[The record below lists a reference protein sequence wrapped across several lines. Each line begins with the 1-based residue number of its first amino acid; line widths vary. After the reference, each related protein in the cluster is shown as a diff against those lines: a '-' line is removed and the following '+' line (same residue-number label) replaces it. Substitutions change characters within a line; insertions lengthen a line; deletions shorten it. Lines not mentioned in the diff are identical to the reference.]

1 MFDLWSFLHQTA
13 AASMTA
19 LFVLVLQHIFRDKL
33 SPQWQYAVWMV
44 VVLRLILPVGW
55 LGRSAIADLTGLGE
69 ALRTWVELG
78 LDSAWSSPWTPSLP
92 LAGIPIPPAGGLPR
106 SVTDWLFLLYLA
118 GVLLSALWLAAGGL
132 RLRRSLGEAVP
143 VAGARLEAVAALAE
157 RFRSRPCPGGWWRA
171 APPPPPSWWG
181 WSVRCWCSPA
191 AGPRPQGD
199 PSRADPF
206 ETAGR
211 VAAGWVTALFRC
223 VHWVQPF
230 LWRIFDRIDNQR
242 EQRCDQ
248 LVLERLEGEDRR
260 DYGRVLL
267 SMADD
272 GRRRFPGATTM
283 ANGGQNIKARIQAIT
298 RFKAFPRGM
307 GLVSVCM
314 VVTLTLSLV
323 VGRPVS
329 AADPLPGA
337 VRLLGPVGSL
347 SYALSHRPATVGGA
361 LDAYSKGIYA
371 QYHDVQ
377 DCYAYQAM
385 TLPQEQLPDLVE
397 EWRQTDRAGWSVLP
411 GTDPRS
417 ASYRTGPIFRGLSYD
432 GEGGYWTQ
440 MYFFRDEG
448 GPREGTERSI
458 GYRRHTLHLQRRE
471 DGTWTVSPLS
481 VQTGRLASPFEWE
494 QIRLTSYDNLPFPSQ
509 EPPFSPGTERRMGVE
524 LELWPEAE
532 LRVQDAYIE
541 GSAVKKLDL
550 NGFGSSIHTD
560 APDLDAR
567 FTSVVGGMVLRL
579 TNHTDQPKTMTLD
592 VTQYWDEGVSVL
604 TGTDAPE
611 DGQQEDPVFGLLSQ
625 VQNSCDTGYDVS
637 GLEVELAPGES
648 RVLYWGS
655 RGKGYANRI
664 PAADC
669 VMADWLEAVYT
680 DSQGNEVPIP
690 LEREVHLD

>member
-13 AASMTA
+13 AASMAA

-157 RFRSRPCPGGWWRA
+157 RFGLSMPRRVVESRA
-171 APPPPPSWWG
+171 ASTPFLVGVVRPVLVLPMG
-181 WSVRCWCSPA
+181 WAPDRKVILHELIHLKQR
-191 AGPRPQGD
+191 D
-199 PSRADPF
+199 
-206 ETAGR
+206 

-223 VHWVQPF
+223 VHWCNPF

-323 VGRPVS
+323 VGLPVS

-397 EWRQTDRAGWSVLP
+397 EWRQTDRASWSVLP

-481 VQTGRLASPFEWE
+481 AASGLLDELEDSFYSAPTDH
-494 QIRLTSYDNLPFPSQ
+494 IPFPAQ
-509 EPPFSPGTERRMGVE
+509 EPPVFTWRGEVDGVK

-532 LRVQDAYIE
+532 LRVQSAYIE
-541 GSAVKKLDL
+541 GYEVKDL
-550 NGFGSSIHTD
+550 HLNEFGASIHTD
-560 APDLDAR
+560 APDLDAQ
-567 FTSVVGGMVLRL
+567 FTSVEGIMRICL
-579 TNHTDQPKTMTLD
+579 TNTTGTHKSLTLN
-592 VTQYWDEGVSVL
+592 VTQNWGESRSALDGPASQEGSSPGFL
-604 TGTDAPE
+604 SSMFW
-611 DGQQEDPVFGLLSQ
+611 GQPRDS
-625 VQNSCDTGYDVS
+625 NYTGYDVVEL
-637 GLEVELAPGES
+637 GLELAPGETQI
-648 RVLYWGS
+648 LYYGG

>member
-13 AASMTA
+13 AASMAA

-157 RFRSRPCPGGWWRA
+157 RFGLSMPRRVVESRA
-171 APPPPPSWWG
+171 ASTPFLVGVVRPVLVLPMG
-181 WSVRCWCSPA
+181 WAPDRKVILHELIHLKQR
-191 AGPRPQGD
+191 D
-199 PSRADPF
+199 
-206 ETAGR
+206 

-223 VHWVQPF
+223 VHWCNPF

-323 VGRPVS
+323 VGLPVS

-509 EPPFSPGTERRMGVE
+509 EPPVFTWHGEADGVE

-579 TNHTDQPKTMTLD
+579 TNHTNQPKTMTLD

-625 VQNSCDTGYDVS
+625 VQNSCYTGPS
-637 GLEVELAPGES
+637 GS
-648 RVLYWGS
+648 
-655 RGKGYANRI
+655 
-664 PAADC
+664 
-669 VMADWLEAVYT
+669 
-680 DSQGNEVPIP
+680 
-690 LEREVHLD
+690 

>member
-13 AASMTA
+13 AASMAA

-157 RFRSRPCPGGWWRA
+157 RFGLSMPRRVVESRA
-171 APPPPPSWWG
+171 ASTPFLVGVVRPVLVLPMG
-181 WSVRCWCSPA
+181 WAPDRKVILHELIHLKQR
-191 AGPRPQGD
+191 D
-199 PSRADPF
+199 
-206 ETAGR
+206 

-223 VHWVQPF
+223 VHWCNPF

-242 EQRCDQ
+242 EQRC
-248 LVLERLEGEDRR
+248 

-323 VGRPVS
+323 VGLPVS

-509 EPPFSPGTERRMGVE
+509 EPPVFTWHGEADGVE

-579 TNHTDQPKTMTLD
+579 TNHTNQPKTMTLD

-625 VQNSCDTGYDVS
+625 VQNSCYTGYDVS

>member
-13 AASMTA
+13 AASMAA

-157 RFRSRPCPGGWWRA
+157 RFGLSMPRRVVESRA
-171 APPPPPSWWG
+171 ASTPFLVGVVRPVLVLPMG
-181 WSVRCWCSPA
+181 WAPDRKVILHELIHLKQR
-191 AGPRPQGD
+191 D
-199 PSRADPF
+199 
-206 ETAGR
+206 

-223 VHWVQPF
+223 VHWCNPF

-323 VGRPVS
+323 VGLPVS

-397 EWRQTDRAGWSVLP
+397 EWRQTDRASWSVLP

-509 EPPFSPGTERRMGVE
+509 EPPVFTWHGEAAGVE

-550 NGFGSSIHTD
+550 NGFGSSIRTD

-579 TNHTDQPKTMTLD
+579 TNHTDQSKTMTLD

-625 VQNSCDTGYDVS
+625 VQNSC
-637 GLEVELAPGES
+637 
-648 RVLYWGS
+648 
-655 RGKGYANRI
+655 
-664 PAADC
+664 
-669 VMADWLEAVYT
+669 
-680 DSQGNEVPIP
+680 
-690 LEREVHLD
+690 

>member
-13 AASMTA
+13 AASMAA

-157 RFRSRPCPGGWWRA
+157 RFGLSMPRRVVESRA
-171 APPPPPSWWG
+171 ASTPFLVGVVRPVLVLPMG
-181 WSVRCWCSPA
+181 WAPDRKVILHELIHLKQR
-191 AGPRPQGD
+191 D
-199 PSRADPF
+199 
-206 ETAGR
+206 

-223 VHWVQPF
+223 VHWCNPF
-230 LWRIFDRIDNQR
+230 LWRIFDRIDN
-242 EQRCDQ
+242 

-323 VGRPVS
+323 VGLPVS
-329 AADPLPGA
+329 AADLLPGA

-397 EWRQTDRAGWSVLP
+397 EWRQTDRASWSVLP

-509 EPPFSPGTERRMGVE
+509 EPPVFTWHGEADGVE

-579 TNHTDQPKTMTLD
+579 TNHTNQPKTMTLD

-625 VQNSCDTGYDVS
+625 VQNSCYTGYDVS

>member
-13 AASMTA
+13 AASMAA

-157 RFRSRPCPGGWWRA
+157 RFGLSMPRRVVESRA
-171 APPPPPSWWG
+171 ASTPFLVGVVRPVLVLPMG
-181 WSVRCWCSPA
+181 WAPDRKVILHELIHLKQR
-191 AGPRPQGD
+191 D
-199 PSRADPF
+199 
-206 ETAGR
+206 

-223 VHWVQPF
+223 VHWCNPF

-323 VGRPVS
+323 VGLPVS

-509 EPPFSPGTERRMGVE
+509 EPPVFTWHGEADGVE

-579 TNHTDQPKTMTLD
+579 TNHTNQPKTMTLD

-625 VQNSCDTGYDVS
+625 VQNSCYTGYDVS

-655 RGKGYANRI
+655 RGKG
-664 PAADC
+664 
-669 VMADWLEAVYT
+669 
-680 DSQGNEVPIP
+680 
-690 LEREVHLD
+690 

>member
-157 RFRSRPCPGGWWRA
+157 RFGLSMPRRVVESRA
-171 APPPPPSWWG
+171 ASTPFLVGVVRPVLVLPMG
-181 WSVRCWCSPA
+181 WAPDRKVILHELIHLKQR
-191 AGPRPQGD
+191 D
-199 PSRADPF
+199 
-206 ETAGR
+206 

-223 VHWVQPF
+223 VHWCNPF

-323 VGRPVS
+323 VGLPVS

-397 EWRQTDRAGWSVLP
+397 EWRQTDRAGACSRGPIPDRRPTAPAPSSGDSPMMGRGV
-411 GTDPRS
+411 
-417 ASYRTGPIFRGLSYD
+417 TGPRCTSSGTRAGRGRALSAPSATAATPSTSSA
-432 GEGGYWTQ
+432 GRTAPG
-440 MYFFRDEG
+440 
-448 GPREGTERSI
+448 RSRPCRYKPA
-458 GYRRHTLHLQRRE
+458 G
-471 DGTWTVSPLS
+471 WPPPLS
-481 VQTGRLASPFEWE
+481 GNRYGSL
-494 QIRLTSYDNLPFPSQ
+494 LTTTFPSPARS
-509 EPPFSPGTERRMGVE
+509 PPFSPGTERRMG
-524 LELWPEAE
+524 WNWSYGP
-532 LRVQDAYIE
+532 RQSS
-541 GSAVKKLDL
+541 GS
-550 NGFGSSIHTD
+550 
-560 APDLDAR
+560 
-567 FTSVVGGMVLRL
+567 
-579 TNHTDQPKTMTLD
+579 KT
-592 VTQYWDEGVSVL
+592 
-604 TGTDAPE
+604 
-611 DGQQEDPVFGLLSQ
+611 
-625 VQNSCDTGYDVS
+625 
-637 GLEVELAPGES
+637 
-648 RVLYWGS
+648 
-655 RGKGYANRI
+655 
-664 PAADC
+664 
-669 VMADWLEAVYT
+669 
-680 DSQGNEVPIP
+680 PI
-690 LEREVHLD
+690 

>member
-1 MFDLWSFLHQTA
+1 MGWAPDRKVILHELIHLKQ
-13 AASMTA
+13 
-19 LFVLVLQHIFRDKL
+19 RD
-33 SPQWQYAVWMV
+33 
-44 VVLRLILPVGW
+44 
-55 LGRSAIADLTGLGE
+55 
-69 ALRTWVELG
+69 
-78 LDSAWSSPWTPSLP
+78 
-92 LAGIPIPPAGGLPR
+92 
-106 SVTDWLFLLYLA
+106 
-118 GVLLSALWLAAGGL
+118 
-132 RLRRSLGEAVP
+132 
-143 VAGARLEAVAALAE
+143 
-157 RFRSRPCPGGWWRA
+157 
-171 APPPPPSWWG
+171 
-181 WSVRCWCSPA
+181 
-191 AGPRPQGD
+191 
-199 PSRADPF
+199 
-206 ETAGR
+206 

-223 VHWVQPF
+223 VHWCNPF

-323 VGRPVS
+323 VGLPVS

-481 VQTGRLASPFEWE
+481 VQTGRLASPLSGN
-494 QIRLTSYDNLPFPSQ
+494 RYGSLLTTTFPSPARS
-509 EPPFSPGTERRMGVE
+509 PPFSPGTERRMG
-524 LELWPEAE
+524 WNWSYGP
-532 LRVQDAYIE
+532 RQSS
-541 GSAVKKLDL
+541 GS
-550 NGFGSSIHTD
+550 
-560 APDLDAR
+560 
-567 FTSVVGGMVLRL
+567 
-579 TNHTDQPKTMTLD
+579 KT
-592 VTQYWDEGVSVL
+592 
-604 TGTDAPE
+604 
-611 DGQQEDPVFGLLSQ
+611 
-625 VQNSCDTGYDVS
+625 
-637 GLEVELAPGES
+637 
-648 RVLYWGS
+648 
-655 RGKGYANRI
+655 
-664 PAADC
+664 
-669 VMADWLEAVYT
+669 
-680 DSQGNEVPIP
+680 PI
-690 LEREVHLD
+690 

>member
-13 AASMTA
+13 AASLTA
-19 LFVLVLQHIFRDKL
+19 LFVLLLQRIFRDKL
-33 SPQWQYAVWMV
+33 SPQWQYTVWMV
-44 VVLRLILPVGW
+44 VLLRLILPVGW
-55 LGRSAIADLTGLGE
+55 LGRSAMADLTGLGE

-92 LAGIPIPPAGGLPR
+92 LAGIPLPPAGGLPR

-132 RLRRSLGEAVP
+132 RLRRSLRGAVP
-143 VAGARLEAVAALAE
+143 VAGTRLEDVAALAE
-157 RFRSRPCPGGWWRA
+157 RFGLSMPRRVVESRA
-171 APPPPPSWWG
+171 ASTPFLVGVVRPVLVLPMG
-181 WSVRCWCSPA
+181 WAPDRKVILHELIHLKQR
-191 AGPRPQGD
+191 D
-199 PSRADPF
+199 
-206 ETAGR
+206 

-223 VHWVQPF
+223 VHWCNPF

-323 VGRPVS
+323 VGLPVS

-509 EPPFSPGTERRMGVE
+509 EPPVFTWHGEADGVE

-625 VQNSCDTGYDVS
+625 VQNSCYTGYDVS

>member
-157 RFRSRPCPGGWWRA
+157 RFGLSMPRRVVESRA
-171 APPPPPSWWG
+171 ASTPFLVGVVRPVLVLPMG
-181 WSVRCWCSPA
+181 WAPDRKVILHELIHLKQR
-191 AGPRPQGD
+191 D
-199 PSRADPF
+199 
-206 ETAGR
+206 

-223 VHWVQPF
+223 VHWCNPF

-323 VGRPVS
+323 VGLRCRSPPRRCPPAGPRGQSLLRPVPPARHRRGRPGRIQQGHLRPVS
-329 AADPLPGA
+329 RRSGLLRLPGHDPPPGAAPRPGGGVAADGPGGLERAPGDRSPIGVLP
-337 VRLLGPVGSL
+337 
-347 SYALSHRPATVGGA
+347 HRP
-361 LDAYSKGIYA
+361 
-371 QYHDVQ
+371 H
-377 DCYAYQAM
+377 
-385 TLPQEQLPDLVE
+385 
-397 EWRQTDRAGWSVLP
+397 LP
-411 GTDPRS
+411 GT
-417 ASYRTGPIFRGLSYD
+417 
-432 GEGGYWTQ
+432 
-440 MYFFRDEG
+440 
-448 GPREGTERSI
+448 
-458 GYRRHTLHLQRRE
+458 
-471 DGTWTVSPLS
+471 
-481 VQTGRLASPFEWE
+481 
-494 QIRLTSYDNLPFPSQ
+494 
-509 EPPFSPGTERRMGVE
+509 
-524 LELWPEAE
+524 
-532 LRVQDAYIE
+532 
-541 GSAVKKLDL
+541 
-550 NGFGSSIHTD
+550 
-560 APDLDAR
+560 
-567 FTSVVGGMVLRL
+567 
-579 TNHTDQPKTMTLD
+579 
-592 VTQYWDEGVSVL
+592 
-604 TGTDAPE
+604 
-611 DGQQEDPVFGLLSQ
+611 LL
-625 VQNSCDTGYDVS
+625 
-637 GLEVELAPGES
+637 
-648 RVLYWGS
+648 
-655 RGKGYANRI
+655 
-664 PAADC
+664 
-669 VMADWLEAVYT
+669 
-680 DSQGNEVPIP
+680 
-690 LEREVHLD
+690 

>member
-132 RLRRSLGEAVP
+132 RLRRSLGAAVP

-157 RFRSRPCPGGWWRA
+157 RFGLSMPRRVVESRA
-171 APPPPPSWWG
+171 ASTPFLVGVVRPVLVLPMG
-181 WSVRCWCSPA
+181 WAPDRKVILHELIHLKQR
-191 AGPRPQGD
+191 D
-199 PSRADPF
+199 
-206 ETAGR
+206 

-223 VHWVQPF
+223 VHWCNPF

-323 VGRPVS
+323 VGLPVS

-509 EPPFSPGTERRMGVE
+509 EPPVFTWHGEADGVE

-625 VQNSCDTGYDVS
+625 VQNSCYTGYDVS

>member
-13 AASMTA
+13 AASMAA

-143 VAGARLEAVAALAE
+143 AAGARLEAVAALAE
-157 RFRSRPCPGGWWRA
+157 RFGLSMPRRVVESRA
-171 APPPPPSWWG
+171 ASTPFLVGVVRPVLVLPMG
-181 WSVRCWCSPA
+181 WAPDRKVILHELIHLKQR
-191 AGPRPQGD
+191 D
-199 PSRADPF
+199 
-206 ETAGR
+206 

-223 VHWVQPF
+223 VHWCNPF

-323 VGRPVS
+323 VGLPVS

-509 EPPFSPGTERRMGVE
+509 EPPVFTWHGEADGVE

-579 TNHTDQPKTMTLD
+579 TNHTNQPKTMTLD

-625 VQNSCDTGYDVS
+625 VQNSCYTGYDVS